1 MKILCFQVA
10 ATVELEILDPVKLTI
25 RLEGEKE
32 INSPLTSTTFGV
44 VEMPVPVAFG
54 TRGA

>member
-32 INSPLTSTTFGV
+32 INSPLTSTAFGV
-44 VEMPVPVAFG
+44 VEMSVPVAFG